1 MARLEGIPVGL
12 LRPLTIWPFPDEAV
26 RKMLRDVDIVV
37 VPELNQGQLVR
48 EIQRLVKDRSDS
60 KLIKIQR
67 VNGQLISPQDILST
81 MKEGM

>member
-1 MARLEGIPVGL
+1 
-12 LRPLTIWPFPDEAV
+12 
-26 RKMLRDVDIVV
+26 

>member
-1 MARLEGIPVGL
+1 
-12 LRPLTIWPFPDEAV
+12 V

-67 VNGQLISPQDILST
+67 VNGKLISPADILRK
-81 MKEGM
+81 MKEGI